1 MAHHVTPLRDYI
13 LVFLALMV
21 LTAVTVGVAFVDL
34 GVWNDVVA
42 LGIAF
47 IKATLVVMIFM
58 NVRHSARLS
67 KLTVLSGLVWLVIL
81 FGLTLTDYMTRG
93 FLS

>member
-34 GVWNDVVA
+34 GIWNDIVA

-47 IKATLVVMIFM
+47 VKATLVVMIFM

-67 KLTVLSGLVWLVIL
+67 KLTVLAGLVWLVIL
-81 FGLTLTDYMTRG
+81 FGLTLADYMTRG

>member
-1 MAHHVTPLRDYI
+1 MAHHVTSLRDYI

-81 FGLTLTDYMTRG
+81 FGLTLADYMTRG

>member
-13 LVFLALMV
+13 LVFLALLV
-21 LTAVTVGVAFVDL
+21 LTATTVGVAFIDL

-58 NVRHSARLS
+58 NVRHSARVS
-67 KLTVLSGLVWLVIL
+67 KLAVLSGLVWLIIL
-81 FGLTLTDYMTRG
+81 FGLTLCDYMTRG